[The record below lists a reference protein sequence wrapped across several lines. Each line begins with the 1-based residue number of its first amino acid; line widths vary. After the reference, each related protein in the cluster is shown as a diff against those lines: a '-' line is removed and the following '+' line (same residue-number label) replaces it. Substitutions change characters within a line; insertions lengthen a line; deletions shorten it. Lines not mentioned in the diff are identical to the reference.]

1 VFIQELNKADADGIS
16 YKSIA
21 SILSPFLQALGT
33 CKNRTL
39 TQRVIE
45 KVFEPLLDNNVTPE
59 NKSSDENE
67 TDDSSSEINYD
78 PQKGTKWV
86 DGGKLP
92 PKTQKEIQKMLDQRF
107 HFANFN
113 ILLYS

>member
-21 SILSPFLQALGT
+21 SMLSPFLQALGT

-45 KVFEPLLDNNVTPE
+45 KVFEPLR
-59 NKSSDENE
+59 SDENE